1 MDEINKIKNN
11 ELENQEEWFE
21 DQSNYI
27 IINNNYHNFYN
38 IYNFYD
44 NNIEIKINDKR
55 LK

>member
-1 MDEINKIKNN
+1 MNELNKIKNN

-21 DQSNYI
+21 DQSNHI
-27 IINNNYHNFYN
+27 INNYHNVYN
-38 IYNFYD
+38 IYNFHD

>member
-1 MDEINKIKNN
+1 MDELNKIKNN

-27 IINNNYHNFYN
+27 INNYHNVYN